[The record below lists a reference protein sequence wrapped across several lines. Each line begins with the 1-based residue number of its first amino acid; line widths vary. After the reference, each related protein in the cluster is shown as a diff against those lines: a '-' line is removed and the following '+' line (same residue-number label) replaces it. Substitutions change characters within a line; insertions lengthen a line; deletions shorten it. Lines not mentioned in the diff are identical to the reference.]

1 MILLSWSPMDP
12 HRPDHHSE
20 KSQNPFSGTAS
31 FSPHPQCAKAIRRN
45 KNQIL
50 QDFVTKTREALP
62 AAKEKSTTALENSLP
77 SLLEDIAKALE
88 NKILPQS
95 DEIYQDTKNHGK
107 QRKQLKNFTLDQVLH
122 EYSILRRILF
132 KTLEEDGSL
141 DSEATAIILDCLQ
154 EGVEGAARKFLE
166 ATNEEQQRLTSEIEI
181 EKNRFKT
188 VMSQMPA
195 GVIFAEAPSGKI
207 VFANDRSKT
216 IFGQAIKLL
225 NSIEEYSVREGWH
238 LDGTPLK
245 AHEWPLAR
253 AIQNGETIAGDLI
266 KIKRPDGEER
276 ILRFT
281 ASPIRNDSGEIVAGV
296 VVYDDMTEQLRSEEE
311 RKRSE
316 EQFRTLLD
324 KVPGIIW
331 FMNRN
336 VEIEYVSHQFEEFTG
351 LSPEEAAFG
360 NRFTVVMHPDDVEN
374 SLNSI
379 HEAKIKEGPMAFFQR
394 IKSRSGGWR
403 WMLCRAN
410 PIFDERGSFQGWIG
424 KWTDIH
430 EQKLTEEALKESES
444 KFRELANALPMIIW
458 TATPDGYVDWYNDWW
473 YKYLGLPK
481 GTKWDDLQEQPM
493 HPEDV
498 ERTKQIWPE
507 SFKHGKPFN
516 TEQRFRHG
524 ATGEYRWHLVRAV
537 PVRDAQGTVLKY
549 VGANTD
555 IHLEREHQEDAQF
568 LLEASQ
574 IFTETLDLK
583 TSLQA
588 LAEKIISKVGTW
600 CTAELFNGEK
610 VLHPVGIAHKD
621 KEKTEIISKMRRE
634 YPHTKGNALCP
645 TEVAH
650 SGKMQYLKTVTEQD
664 LKTGVNDEKLNQYL
678 DELNIKS
685 VVCAPLKS
693 GNEIIGALM
702 VVSEHESISEHDKTL
717 IEEVANRASISIEK
731 ARLYQELEEKNQ
743 ELDRFAAIAAHD
755 LKSPLISITQFSE
768 LLAEDFAGK
777 LGPEGQEYLDFIINA
792 GNRMRLLI
800 DRLLEYARAGTEK
813 KDFKKVSTEEAV
825 TTVRKNLLAQIE
837 ETNTEL
843 KIDAQLP
850 EVLGDEVQIQQLFQ
864 NLIANAIKFH
874 KPTQSPKINV
884 DVVSKGDHWQFS
896 IKDHGIG
903 MEKKHLERIFEI
915 FSRAHKGQYEGT
927 GIGLAVCK
935 RIVENHGGQIWAESE
950 LGKGTTF
957 YFTIPKI
964 KIQGIGNR

>member
-1 MILLSWSPMDP
+1 MGQ
-12 HRPDHHSE
+12 HRPDHHAQN
-20 KSQNPFSGTAS
+20 SQSPFSGTGPY
-31 FSPHPQCAKAIRRN
+31 SPHPQCAKAIRRN
-45 KNQIL
+45 KNKIL
-50 QDFVTKTREALP
+50 QEFVTKSREALP
-62 AAKEKSTTALENSLP
+62 AAKEKSTTALEDSLP
-77 SLLEDIAKALE
+77 QLLEDIAKALE
-88 NKILPQS
+88 NEISPQS
-95 DEIYQDTKNHGK
+95 HEIYQDTKNHGK
-107 QRKQLKNFTLDQVLH
+107 QRTQLKNFTLDQVLH
-122 EYSILRRILF
+122 EYAILRRILF
-132 KTLEEDGSL
+132 KLLDDDQSL
-141 DSEATAIILDCLQ
+141 DSVSTAIILDCLQ
-154 EGVEGAARKFLE
+154 EGVEEAGRKFLE
-166 ATNEEQQRLTSEIEI
+166 ASNEEQLRLTSEIEL

-207 VFANDRSKT
+207 IFANEMSKT
-216 IFGQAIKLL
+216 IFGQAIRLL
-225 NSIEEYSVREGWH
+225 NNFEEYKVREGWF

-245 AHEWPLAR
+245 AHDWPLAR
-253 AIQNGETIAGDLI
+253 AIQKGETVVGDLI

-276 ILRFT
+276 TLRFT
-281 ASPIRNDSGEIVAGV
+281 ASPIRDEAGSIVAGV
-296 VVYDDMTEQLRSEEE
+296 VVYDDITDRLRGEEE
-311 RKRSE
+311 RKRSD
-316 EQFRTLLD
+316 EQFRTLLN

-331 FMNRN
+331 FMNKN
-336 VEIEYVSHQFEEFTG
+336 IEIEYVSHQFEEFTG

-360 NRFTVVMHPDDVEN
+360 NRFTIVMHPDDVEN

-379 HEAKIKEGPMAFFQR
+379 NDAKIKEGPMAFFQR

-410 PIFDERGSFQGWIG
+410 PIFDEQGSFRGWIG

-481 GTKWDDLQEQPM
+481 GTKWDDTQLQPM

-498 ERTKQIWPE
+498 ERTQKIWPE

-537 PVRDAQGTVLKY
+537 PVLDAQGTVLKY

-555 IHLEREHQEDAQF
+555 IHNEREHQEDAQF
-568 LLEASQ
+568 LLETSQ
-574 IFTETLDLK
+574 IFTETLDLN

-600 CTAELFNGEK
+600 CTAELYNGEK

-621 KEKTEIISKMRRE
+621 KEKIDIIRRMRQE
-634 YPHTKGNALCP
+634 YPHTEGNVLCP
-645 TEVAH
+645 TEVARR
-650 SGKMQYLKTVTEQD
+650 GKTQYLKTVTDKE
-664 LKTGVNDEKLNQYL
+664 LLTGVKDEKLNHYL
-678 DELNIKS
+678 EELNIKS
-685 VVCAPLKS
+685 VVCVPLKS
-693 GNEIIGALM
+693 DHETIGAIM
-702 VVSEHESISEHDKTL
+702 VVSEQEGISEHDKTL

-731 ARLYQELEEKNQ
+731 ARLYKELEEKNQ
-743 ELDRFAAIAAHD
+743 ELDRFAAIAAHF

-768 LLAEDFAGK
+768 LLAEDFAHK

-800 DRLLEYARAGTEK
+800 DRLLEFARAGTAK

-825 TTVRKNLLAQIE
+825 ATVRKNLLAQME
-837 ETNTEL
+837 ETHTQL
-843 KIDAQLP
+843 KINAALP
-850 EVLGDEVQIQQLFQ
+850 EVLGDEIQIQQLFQ
-864 NLIANAIKFH
+864 NLIANAMKFH
-874 KPTQSPKINV
+874 KPTQSPQISI
-884 DVVSKGDHWQFS
+884 DVTSKGAHWQFS
-896 IKDHGIG
+896 IQDQGIG
-903 MEKKHLERIFEI
+903 MEKRHLERIFEI

-957 YFTIPKI
+957 YFTLPKLPHT
-964 KIQGIGNR
+964 